1 MAKALTK
8 RRPPPRRPT
17 TTLAVR
23 NASLRTT
30 AAQAGRAAASA
41 GRAVA
46 RTARSVARRAGTRI
60 VTVNQPAPAWQET
73 LAIAGGAAGAAALS
87 ALLRYK
93 AGVPAEYLAYGM
105 TAGGLGG
112 ALVLPGMYRLACGGM
127 GAVGAAQVIYIEAQK
142 LAGEKVRKELEQL
155 GMNLERAKAPPSP
168 PAAKPGDRPQ
178 AALPQSFDRGVFF
191 EPHLVDDAARFT
203 DESMYAQ
210 STAYAP
216 AYAAAPM

>member
-1 MAKALTK
+1 MAKALMK
-8 RRPPPRRPT
+8 RRSPPARRPT
-17 TTLAVR
+17 ALTVR

-46 RTARSVARRAGTRI
+46 RTARSVARRAGTRM
-60 VTVNQPAPAWQET
+60 VTVNQTAPAWQET
-73 LAIAGGAAGAAALS
+73 LAMAGGAAGAAALS
-87 ALLRYK
+87 AVLRYK
-93 AGVPAEYLAYGM
+93 VGVPAEYLAYGM

-112 ALVLPGMYRLACGGM
+112 AMLLPGMYRLACGGV
-127 GAVGAAQVIYIEAQK
+127 GAVGVAQVIYIEAQK

-155 GMNLERAKAPPSP
+155 AKAST
-168 PAAKPGDRPQ
+168 PAAATQTAKPGERPQ

-203 DESMYAQ
+203 DESMYAPP
-210 STAYAP
+210 TAYAP
-216 AYAAAPM
+216 TYAATAM

>member
-1 MAKALTK
+1 MAKALMK
-8 RRPPPRRPT
+8 RRPPPRRPNT
-17 TTLAVR
+17 ALAVR
-23 NASLRTT
+23 NASFRTT

-46 RTARSVARRAGTRI
+46 RTARSVARRAGTRM
-60 VTVNQPAPAWQET
+60 VTVNETAPAWKET
-73 LAIAGGAAGAAALS
+73 LAMAGGAAGAAALS

-93 AGVPAEYLAYGM
+93 VGVPAEYLAYGM

-155 GMNLERAKAPPSP
+155 GMNLELAKAQSSAAPAT
-168 PAAKPGDRPQ
+168 AAKPAGRPQ

-203 DESMYAQ
+203 DESMYAP
-210 STAYAP
+210 AYAP
-216 AYAAAPM
+216 AA